1 MHSLPVLLALAVAS
15 VSTAFA
21 ADGPAGSPV
30 TTHRQAARPGDGPDM
45 QDGGDAGRELIPA
58 NGTAVGPGR
67 SAGVIAAERPEKG
80 SARYLMVLWEAGTPI
95 PGDAAKKIMKR
106 VAEPDIPKLG
116 GKVLFSRGSQRV
128 IELPLKVVKKLRKHE
143 AVVSLQRLWSG
154 ESRSEWTEPADT
166 DTAAESEARPANS
179 RLAVRS
185 DADTNL
191 QWGPVTYGYDGSGNI
206 KQTSTTANTDSYVYD
221 SAGRLIQATVK
232 GQTETYAYD
241 AFGNMTAKGI
251 TGGASTTIP
260 VDGSSNRL
268 IGPSYDVAGNVLSR
282 DGLEAYEYDSFNM
295 LSKYRRPLAA
305 ATYTLETVYD
315 PDDERL
321 GVLLPGDGS
330 RWSVRD
336 LGGQVIREYDGIRDG
351 NNLFLMWQ
359 ADYIRGEGGQLLAGE
374 TPVWQ
379 YNDQNGNG
387 TTTAV
392 YGGLRHYHLDHLG
405 SVRLVTDAL
414 KHTLGEHDYYPY
426 GVTPTKAY
434 QEELNPGTPHIDP
447 MRYAGHQRDFLGYLN
462 VENTDYLDYMHAR
475 YYNPKLGR
483 FLSVDP
489 VMDLK
494 AAVRTPQAWNRYTY
508 VRNNP
513 VRFKDPSGKY
523 ICTATNE
530 QCAAIE
536 ASLLIVPG
544 SGGGGGTH
552 ASTRRS

>member
-1 MHSLPVLLALAVAS
+1 VLVLLAVAE
-15 VSTAFA
+15 VSAA
-21 ADGPAGSPV
+21 ADAPPAI
-30 TTHRQAARPGDGPDM
+30 TAHRRAARPGDGPAM
-45 QDGGDAGRELIPA
+45 QDGADAVREVLPA
-58 NGTAVGPGR
+58 EGSGLPDRAL
-67 SAGVIAAERPEKG
+67 GVKAAERSEKG
-80 SARYLMVLWEAGTPI
+80 SGRYFIVLWEAGTPV
-95 PGDAAKKIMKR
+95 PGDAAKKIMKK

-128 IELPLKVVKKLRKHE
+128 IELPLKEVKKLRRHE
-143 AVVSLQRLWSG
+143 AVVSLQRLWAG
-154 ESRSEWTEPADT
+154 ESRSEWAEPPDS
-166 DTAAESEARPANS
+166 DPVAESEANPANS
-179 RLAVRS
+179 RLAVKT
-185 DADTNL
+185 DVDTNL
-191 QWGPVTYGYDGSGNI
+191 DWGPLTYGYDGSGNI

-251 TGGASTTIP
+251 TGGVSTTIP

-268 IGPSYDVAGNVLSR
+268 IGPSYDAAGNVLSR
-282 DGLEAYEYDSFNM
+282 DGKEAYEYDSFNM
-295 LSKYRRPLAA
+295 LSKYRRPDLSF
-305 ATYTLETVYD
+305 YTLEMVYD

-330 RWSVRD
+330 RWSVRE

-379 YNDQNGNG
+379 YNDQNGGG

-405 SVRLVTDAL
+405 SVRLVTDAS
-414 KHTLGEHDYYPY
+414 KRTLGEHDYFPY

-462 VENTDYLDYMHAR
+462 VENTGDRSIIADCSSSGDGGGAYTSAKAQRGLDQ
-475 YYNPKLGR
+475 
-483 FLSVDP
+483 S
-489 VMDLK
+489 
-494 AAVRTPQAWNRYTY
+494 RTPMGNWVKRM
-508 VRNNP
+508 V
-513 VRFKDPSGKY
+513 
-523 ICTATNE
+523 
-530 QCAAIE
+530 
-536 ASLLIVPG
+536 
-544 SGGGGGTH
+544 
-552 ASTRRS
+552 